1 MVSVGGL
8 KGRNVARG
16 KSKQKLMPV
25 LVAALALLTAG
36 AWWLSQQN
44 TTPVVAPA
52 TLQAAAAAEV
62 RTIRVATWNIKQFT
76 DRPDLD
82 LPVIAKIITE
92 ARFDVLAIQEV
103 KKDGRAVDRLL
114 ATLGP
119 PWRSGGISPMTGNN
133 ERFAIIYRGDRV
145 QAVGSASFIDLADES
160 VFDRHP
166 YTARFR
172 ANRFGFQLVVVHL
185 SYTDTGRRRLE
196 TQTLAN
202 CVMELAARQSEKDII
217 VLGDFNEQRA
227 RPNLPLM
234 EDVGWHTTVSEATNL
249 SSKEIYDNIL
259 IEPKHT
265 TQWQG
270 SSIVRFDE
278 LYFANDDRAA
288 SAAVSDHRPVYA
300 EFKTDGPDN
309 D

>member
-1 MVSVGGL
+1 M
-8 KGRNVARG
+8 
-16 KSKQKLMPV
+16 
-25 LVAALALLTAG
+25 AALALIMASGWWYWQQLHTA
-36 AWWLSQQN
+36 
-44 TTPVVAPA
+44 TMAPA
-52 TLQAAAAAEV
+52 TPQSATSTEV

-82 LPVIAKIITE
+82 LPTIARIISE
-92 ARFDVLAIQEV
+92 ANFDVLAIQEV

-145 QAVGSASFIDLADES
+145 QEIGSASFIDLAEETI
-160 VFDRHP
+160 FDRHP

-172 ANRFGFQLVVVHL
+172 ANRFDFQLIVVHL

-202 CVMELAARQSEKDII
+202 CVMELVARQSEKDII
-217 VLGDFNEQRA
+217 IVGDFNEQRA
-227 RPNLPLM
+227 RPNLSLM
-234 EDVGWHTTVSEATNL
+234 ADAGWHTTISDATNL
-249 SSKEIYDNIL
+249 SSKETYDNIL

-270 SSIVRFDE
+270 SSVVRFDE

-300 EFKTDGPDN
+300 DFKADGPDN

>member
-1 MVSVGGL
+1 M
-8 KGRNVARG
+8 ARG
-16 KSKQKLMPV
+16 QSKRSLLPL
-25 LVAALALLTAG
+25 LVVALTLLAG
-36 AWWLSQQN
+36 GGCWFWQSSSA
-44 TTPVVAPA
+44 PVVTPA
-52 TLQAAAAAEV
+52 TQQAASAAEV
-62 RTIRVATWNIKQFT
+62 RTIRVATWNLKQFT
-76 DRPDLD
+76 DRPNLD
-82 LPVIAKIITE
+82 LPMVARIITE
-92 ARFDVLAIQEV
+92 ARFDVLAIEEV

-114 ATLGP
+114 STLGP

-145 QAVGSASFIDLADES
+145 QEIGSASLIDLADPS

-172 ANRFGFQLVVVHL
+172 ANRFDFQLVVVHL

-227 RPNLPLM
+227 RPNLSLM

-249 SSKEIYDNIL
+249 SSKETYDNIL

-278 LYFANDDRAA
+278 LYFSNDDRAA

-300 EFKTDGPDN
+300 EFKTDGPDT

>member
-1 MVSVGGL
+1 M
-8 KGRNVARG
+8 
-16 KSKQKLMPV
+16 
-25 LVAALALLTAG
+25 AALALLAG
-36 AWWLSQQN
+36 CGLWYSQHLG
-44 TTPVVAPA
+44 TSTEAPA
-52 TLQAAAAAEV
+52 TQQSVSVGAV
-62 RTIRVATWNIKQFT
+62 RTIRIATWNLKQFT

-82 LPVIAKIITE
+82 LPTIAKIISE
-92 ARFDVLAIQEV
+92 AHFDLLAIQEV

-145 QAVGSASFIDLADES
+145 QEIGSASFIDLADGTI
-160 VFDRHP
+160 FDRHP

-172 ANRFGFQLVVVHL
+172 ANRFDFQLVVVHL

-202 CVMELAARQSEKDII
+202 CVLELVARQSEKDII
-217 VLGDFNEQRA
+217 IVGDFNEQRA

-234 EDVGWHTTVSEATNL
+234 TGAGWHTTISEATNL
-249 SSKEIYDNIL
+249 SSKETYDNIL

-270 SSIVRFDE
+270 SSVVRFDE
-278 LYFANDDRAA
+278 LYFGNDDRAA
-288 SAAVSDHRPVYA
+288 SSAVSDHRPVYA
-300 EFKTDGPDN
+300 DFKADGADN

>member
-1 MVSVGGL
+1 M
-8 KGRNVARG
+8 ARRQ
-16 KSKQKLMPV
+16 SKRSLLPV
-25 LVAALALLTAG
+25 WAAALALLAGVGWWYQQQLNTA
-36 AWWLSQQN
+36 
-44 TTPVVAPA
+44 TVAPA
-52 TLQAAAAAEV
+52 TQQSVSAGEV
-62 RTIRVATWNIKQFT
+62 RTIRIATWNLKQFT
-76 DRPDLD
+76 ERPGLD
-82 LPVIAKIITE
+82 LQTIAKIISE
-92 ARFDVLAIQEV
+92 AHFDVLAIQEV

-145 QAVGSASFIDLADES
+145 QEIGSASFINLADES

-166 YTARFR
+166 YTAKFR
-172 ANRFGFQLVVVHL
+172 ANRFDFQLIVVHL

-202 CVMELAARQSEKDII
+202 CVIQLAARQSEKDII
-217 VLGDFNEQRA
+217 IVGDFNEQRA
-227 RPNLPLM
+227 RPNLSLM
-234 EDVGWHTTVSEATNL
+234 ADAGWHTTINVATNL
-249 SSKEIYDNIL
+249 SSKETYDNIL

-270 SSIVRFDE
+270 SSVVRFDE
-278 LYFANDDRAA
+278 LYFGNDDRAA
-288 SAAVSDHRPVYA
+288 SAAVSDHRPAYA
-300 EFKTDGPDN
+300 DFKADGSDN

>member
-1 MVSVGGL
+1 M
-8 KGRNVARG
+8 ARRQ
-16 KSKQKLMPV
+16 SKRSLLPV
-25 LVAALALLTAG
+25 WAAALALLAGVGWWYQQQLNTA
-36 AWWLSQQN
+36 
-44 TTPVVAPA
+44 TVAPA
-52 TLQAAAAAEV
+52 TQQSVSAGEV
-62 RTIRVATWNIKQFT
+62 RTIRIATWNLKQFT
-76 DRPDLD
+76 ERPGLD
-82 LPVIAKIITE
+82 LQTIAKIISE
-92 ARFDVLAIQEV
+92 AHFDVLAIQEV

-145 QAVGSASFIDLADES
+145 QEIGSASFINLADES

-166 YTARFR
+166 YTAKFR
-172 ANRFGFQLVVVHL
+172 ANRFDFQLIVVHL

-202 CVMELAARQSEKDII
+202 CVIQLAARQSEKDII
-217 VLGDFNEQRA
+217 IVGDFNEQRA
-227 RPNLPLM
+227 RPNLSLM
-234 EDVGWHTTVSEATNL
+234 ADAGWHTTINVATNL
-249 SSKEIYDNIL
+249 SSKETYDNIL

-270 SSIVRFDE
+270 SSVVRFDE
-278 LYFANDDRAA
+278 LYFGNDDRAA

-300 EFKTDGPDN
+300 DFKADGSDN

>member
-1 MVSVGGL
+1 MV
-8 KGRNVARG
+8 
-16 KSKQKLMPV
+16 
-25 LVAALALLTAG
+25 ALALTVASGWWYWQQLHTA
-36 AWWLSQQN
+36 
-44 TTPVVAPA
+44 TIAPA
-52 TLQAAAAAEV
+52 TPQSATSGEV
-62 RTIRVATWNIKQFT
+62 RTIRVATWNIKHFT

-82 LPVIAKIITE
+82 LPTIAKIISE

-145 QAVGSASFIDLADES
+145 REIGSASFIDLAEENI
-160 VFDRHP
+160 FDRHP
-166 YTARFR
+166 YTAKFR
-172 ANRFGFQLVVVHL
+172 ANRFDFQLIVVHL

-202 CVMELAARQSEKDII
+202 CVMELVTRQSEKDII
-217 VLGDFNEQRA
+217 ILGDFNEQRA
-227 RPNLPLM
+227 RPNLSLM
-234 EDVGWHTTVSEATNL
+234 ADAGWHTTISDATNL
-249 SSKEIYDNIL
+249 SSKETYDNIL

-270 SSIVRFDE
+270 SSVVRFDE

-300 EFKTDGPDN
+300 DFKADGPDN